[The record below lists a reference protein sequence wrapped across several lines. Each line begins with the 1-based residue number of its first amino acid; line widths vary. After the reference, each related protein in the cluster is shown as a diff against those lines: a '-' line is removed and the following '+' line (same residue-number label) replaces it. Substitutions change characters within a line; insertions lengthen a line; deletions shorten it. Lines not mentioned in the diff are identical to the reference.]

1 MVNRLR
7 QSNYRA
13 REAAPTGDRND
24 AHPSDIEH
32 SRSKSWATTTAPRQ
46 RNFLKRAEA
55 CSTVI
60 PKVHRQWTRLQ
71 PGNLIGH

>member
-1 MVNRLR
+1 MVNRRR
-7 QSNYRA
+7 QSSHRA
-13 REAAPTGDRND
+13 RKALPTGDRND

-32 SRSKSWATTTAPRQ
+32 SRSKSWAMNTAPQ
-46 RNFLKRAEA
+46 KRNFLKRAEA

-71 PGNLIGH
+71 PGDLIGH